1 MLAFVIV
8 LHQTPV
14 CWSEA
19 GFVCSTKCTDGSA
32 WLLWFWHHF
41 YANRQTCQ
49 STANANENQQHLFP
63 TGLSLWEMRTR
74 TPRTFISASLS
85 LWEMRT
91 RRAVRYNHIYRMDEI
106 KSIVSY
112 YVLSFISWC
121 RKIHC
126 FRWYLLII
134 WVTAI
139 FIRRPPRGVKE
150 RQNQPGQ
157 NQELVTKRGTT
168 SVACSCVFKHCSFK
182 ATDFKP

>member
-91 RRAVRYNHIYRMDEI
+91 QRAVWYNHIYRMDEI
-106 KSIVSY
+106 KSLSFHIMFYRLFHGVTKYIVSGNTFW
-112 YVLSFISWC
+112 SFEWLRSLYAAHHEEW
-121 RKIHC
+121 RRH
-126 FRWYLLII
+126 RTSQDTTRSSLLNE
-134 WVTAI
+134 
-139 FIRRPPRGVKE
+139 G
-150 RQNQPGQ
+150 
-157 NQELVTKRGTT
+157 L
-168 SVACSCVFKHCSFK
+168 HL
-182 ATDFKP
+182 